1 MWQRI
6 KHFVEKRKSLFIMP
20 LFAKMVLLYSF
31 IVFVILLIVSVT
43 TVTSVHYIMTK
54 SIEQDLYTSA
64 KSVQEYLTQTNR
76 MDTSVFTRSN
86 IQPFVN
92 LQIYDQ
98 SGKLIMDN
106 APAHTMKNLSD
117 RYIDDAIRSNGAI
130 ALPMSIQGNETN
142 VFSYYKEWSDPQN
155 GTYYLRFSRVPDK
168 ENAFISLLSKQLL
181 ASVLISLILT
191 ILSGI
196 YLMKKSMEPL
206 NLINKALKEIE
217 VARLNERINLP
228 EKSLKETEIRDLID
242 SINSA
247 LDRIEYG
254 YKQQQQF
261 ISNASHELRTPL
273 TVISG
278 YINLLDR
285 WGKNDATVLDESITA
300 IKTETGYMQSLIE
313 RLLFF
318 ARSTGGTLET
328 HFSLIETAS
337 LLDEVYNASI
347 LIADD
352 REIHIERNDSA
363 HIYAEEGSV
372 KQMLRIFIDNALKY
386 TPKDRH
392 ILLSCECDDTT
403 VAFRIRDTGIGIPE
417 KDLDRVF
424 ERFYRV
430 DSSRAK
436 ETGGSG
442 LGLAIAKYIAK
453 GNNATLKLESKL
465 HEGTTVTAIFAR
477 TEEIPQK

>member
-206 NLINKALKEIE
+206 NLINKAL
-217 VARLNERINLP
+217 
-228 EKSLKETEIRDLID
+228 
-242 SINSA
+242 
-247 LDRIEYG
+247 
-254 YKQQQQF
+254 
-261 ISNASHELRTPL
+261 
-273 TVISG
+273 
-278 YINLLDR
+278 
-285 WGKNDATVLDESITA
+285 
-300 IKTETGYMQSLIE
+300 
-313 RLLFF
+313 
-318 ARSTGGTLET
+318 
-328 HFSLIETAS
+328 
-337 LLDEVYNASI
+337 
-347 LIADD
+347 
-352 REIHIERNDSA
+352 
-363 HIYAEEGSV
+363 
-372 KQMLRIFIDNALKY
+372 
-386 TPKDRH
+386 
-392 ILLSCECDDTT
+392 
-403 VAFRIRDTGIGIPE
+403 
-417 KDLDRVF
+417 
-424 ERFYRV
+424 
-430 DSSRAK
+430 
-436 ETGGSG
+436 
-442 LGLAIAKYIAK
+442 
-453 GNNATLKLESKL
+453 
-465 HEGTTVTAIFAR
+465 
-477 TEEIPQK
+477 